1 MSAAA
6 RRKPE
11 FNIVGG
17 PATAPSAEPAATQ
30 DVVTPKRQDAKK
42 SSAAPSRAAFTWR
55 RTPEQALAMDEM
67 TLRLKRQLGRPKLDH
82 AEILAALVEIASDS
96 PPVFGALVARLQ
108 QNDA

>member
-1 MSAAA
+1 MSPAG

-17 PATAPSAEPAATQ
+17 PVTAPSAEPAATQ
-30 DVVTPKRQDAKK
+30 DAVTPRRQGVEK

-55 RTPEQALAMDEM
+55 RTPEQALAMDEI
-67 TLRLKRQLGRPKLDH
+67 TIRLKRQLGRPKLDH
-82 AEILAALVEIASDS
+82 AEILAALVGIASDS

>member
-11 FNIVGG
+11 FNIVSG
-17 PATAPSAEPAATQ
+17 PVTAPSAEPVTRQ
-30 DVVTPKRQDAKK
+30 DVVTSRRQDVKTPDE
-42 SSAAPSRAAFTWR
+42 APRRGAFTWR

-67 TLRLKRQLGRPKLDH
+67 TIRLKRQLGRPKLDH

-108 QNDA
+108 RDDA